1 MSSNKKSRKS
11 YSVKRKL
18 EILKEY
24 HINVPGSGLA
34 AISKKHDIA
43 ISTLRGWVEQKS
55 ELEESLKDQNTQSRK
70 QRRLSGGG
78 RKPKY
83 PEVEQRLIN
92 WIQGK
97 NEKGLRVIDKYI
109 SLKALNLFNSLKDEE
124 EIENEEEFNASDGWV
139 ARFKIRHNLVSRRQ
153 TSSRTLPEGASDIC
167 RRFIQDVQN
176 LIDQYDIKKEN
187 IINMD
192 QVPRYFESEQKHTI
206 TKKGSKEVLMRKGG
220 SNHKRFTVT
229 FAITGDGTILKP
241 HFLFAKLQNKPQV
254 PEGVLVDV
262 NKTGMWNAE
271 ILKEFVK
278 SNLLSRRQTSFSR
291 EPVLLIIDSYD
302 CHIKLANSKELE
314 KYRIYV
320 VIVPPNLTNILQP
333 LDVAVNRSFQAYY
346 SSKYDEYIAKALE
359 DTALQTKQGNPK
371 VPKYSTVCQWVLDW
385 MESKNAAQIQNA
397 FRICGLVPRSEFNFE
412 ALHLPLKDLLK
423 ADFDVNNWNQLYLS
437 ELSPSTGEGL
447 FKDVYEEPIW
457 FFPTDE
463 KDSFYKCICKK
474 KQIIDG
480 ITAYKLKLIA
490 FMRQLEDITD
500 LTDDEYFDQLGKEG
514 STVTSAELFAV
525 SKMENWSINV
535 KDPETGIV
543 ETYKNTILTTEGLID
558 LSTENVEMVRLEKY
572 FIIKMQNSE

>member
-18 EILKEY
+18 DILKEY
-24 HINVPGSGLA
+24 HLNVTGSGLA
-34 AISKKHDIA
+34 AISKKHDIS

-55 ELEESLKDQNTQSRK
+55 ELEELLKDQNTQSGK

-78 RKPKY
+78 QKPKY
-83 PEVEQRLIN
+83 PELEQRLVN

-109 SLKALNLFNSLKDEE
+109 SLKAVNLFNSLKDEG

-139 ARFKIRHNLVSRRQ
+139 AGFKKRHNLVSRRQ
-153 TSSRTLPEGASDIC
+153 ASSRTLPEGASDIC

-176 LIDQYDIKKEN
+176 LIDQYRIKKEN

-254 PEGVLVDV
+254 PEGVIVDV

-271 ILKEFVK
+271 ILKGFVK
-278 SNLLSRRQTSFSR
+278 SNLLSRRQTLFSR

-314 KYRIYV
+314 KSRIYI

-346 SSKYDEYIAKALE
+346 SSKYDEYIAKALD

-397 FRICGLVPRSEFNFE
+397 FPRSEFNVE
-412 ALHLPLKDLLK
+412 ALHPPLKDLLK
-423 ADFDVNNWNQLYLS
+423 SDFDVDNWNQLYSSAYL
-437 ELSPSTGEGL
+437 LSPSTGKEL
-447 FKDVYEEPIW
+447 FEDVYEHPIW

-474 KQIIDG
+474 KQIIDE
-480 ITAYKLKLIA
+480 ITAYKLELIA
-490 FMRQLEDITD
+490 FMRQLEEIRD
-500 LTDDEYFDQLGKEG
+500 LTDDEYFDQLRKEG
-514 STVTSAELFAV
+514 STVASAELFAV
-525 SKMENWSINV
+525 SKKENWSINV
-535 KDPETGIV
+535 KDPQTGIV
-543 ETYKNTILTTEGLID
+543 ETYKNTILAAEGVID
-558 LSTENVEMVRLEKY
+558 LSTENVELVRLEKY
-572 FIIKMQNSE
+572 FIIKMLNSE